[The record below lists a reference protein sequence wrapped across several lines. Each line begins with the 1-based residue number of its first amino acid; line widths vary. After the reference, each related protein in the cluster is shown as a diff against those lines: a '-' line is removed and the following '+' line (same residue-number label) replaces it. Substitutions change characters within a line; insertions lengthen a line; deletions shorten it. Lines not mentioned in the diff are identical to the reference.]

1 MQVRRNGFLYLSS
14 ETSCCS
20 LLVLK
25 SLKASKAVT
34 TFLHEFH
41 AVLLCTMQKVSM
53 TASKEVQSMCK
64 VWLAMK
70 HRHHI
75 ACVTDLMTVFMSAD
89 VIQ

>member
-1 MQVRRNGFLYLSS
+1 VQVRRNGFPYLSS
-14 ETSCCS
+14 ESSCCS

-53 TASKEVQSMCK
+53 TASKEVHSMRE
-64 VWLAMK
+64 VSLAMR
-70 HRHHI
+70 HRHRK
-75 ACVTDLMTVFMSAD
+75 ALVTDLMTVPMSAD